1 MKFKYLKKCYEIS
14 CELSQIFRK
23 CQLSLQLNFQL
34 KICIPSIV
42 ADAKPDLIKQTQ
54 KVYLGTR
61 YLDLHSVPAPVLGPF
76 VTTQIT
82 QEEPIINSVDV
93 GTRY

>member
-1 MKFKYLKKCYEIS
+1 MWTFTNLQKVSTESSVK
-14 CELSQIFRK
+14 LSIKNLHPF
-23 CQLSLQLNFQL
+23 
-34 KICIPSIV
+34 

-54 KVYLGTR
+54 KVYLGTC
-61 YLDLHSVPAPVLGPF
+61 YLDLHSVPAPVLVPF